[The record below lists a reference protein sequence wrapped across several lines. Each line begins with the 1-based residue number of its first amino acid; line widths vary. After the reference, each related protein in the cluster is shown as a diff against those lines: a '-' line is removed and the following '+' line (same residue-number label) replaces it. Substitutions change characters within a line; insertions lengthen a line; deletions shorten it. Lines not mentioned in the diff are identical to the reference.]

1 MGDVKDRHE
10 RAEHSGESGQGEKKG
25 VVRKKPRPEDE
36 MCVGGVCF
44 SAELQAAI
52 EQAEEE
58 GI

>member
-1 MGDVKDRHE
+1 VRE
-10 RAEHSGESGQGEKKG
+10 R
-25 VVRKKPRPEDE
+25 PRPEDE
-36 MCVGGVCF
+36 MCVGGACF